1 MRWNNKRRSAV
12 LSALLLAVL
21 AALCAGGC
29 ARQTAGTSPE
39 GESSSPR
46 SQEPSCTCSLSISCA
61 ALLEHLDD
69 CDPEKR
75 ELIPEDGWILEP
87 VDIAFSEG
95 ESVFQVLQRACRQEN
110 IHMEYTQ
117 TPLGGGVY
125 IEGIHNLYEFDAG
138 ELSGWMYSVNGWFPN
153 YGCGSYPLSDGDAV
167 EWVYTCDLGA
177 DVGGGYSS
185 GEQTARSE
193 GGA

>member
-1 MRWNNKRRSAV
+1 MRRNNKRRSAA

-21 AALCAGGC
+21 AALCSGGC
-29 ARQTAGTSPE
+29 ARQTASPA
-39 GESSSPR
+39 GDSSSPPPR
-46 SQEPSCTCSLSISCA
+46 EPSYTCSLSISCA
-61 ALLEHLDD
+61 ALLERPDD
-69 CDPEKR
+69 CDPEKL

-87 VDIAFSEG
+87 ADVAFSEG

-110 IHMEYTQ
+110 IHMEYAE

-138 ELSGWMYSVNGWFPN
+138 DLSGWMYSVNGWFPN
-153 YGCGSYPLSDGDAV
+153 YACSSCLLSDGDAV

-177 DVGGGYSS
+177 DVGGGYRPA
-185 GEQTARSE
+185 QSE